1 MPIETP
7 THLGR
12 YEILDEIGR
21 GAMGVVYMAKDP
33 LIGRLV
39 ALKTFRAGSA
49 LQGRD
54 LEMFRE
60 RFIRE
65 AQSAGILSHSSIV
78 TIHDVVDASE
88 EGVTFIAMEYVRG
101 TNLKDILRT
110 EGRLELEEAAHI
122 VTEVAEGLEY
132 AHSRGVV
139 HRDVKPANILLTE
152 DRRVKLTDFGIA
164 RLGTS
169 NLTHDGQLLGT
180 PNYMA
185 PEQIRGEAA
194 DHRADVFSLGVVLY
208 EMLTGEKPFQG
219 ENVTVVTHRIAYEAF
234 IPPERHGTG
243 QPEPVQAV
251 LDRALAKDP
260 DERFPSV
267 AEMARSLR
275 EAVQEVRNQ
284 ELLNETQEISEVPPP
299 DAADRS
305 SAGGTGTGAGTGS
318 GTANAGSRD
327 AAGAVAHAARRMA
340 AGARRS
346 AAAAGSG
353 LRSTAGRLV
362 PSSLERP
369 PLGRLL
375 LVALATLVVGAV
387 LTGLASFLVRPT
399 AGAPSWRQPD
409 PVHEQ
414 RLRAR
419 PVLRQASAAMN
430 AGRPEV
436 ALELYRT
443 AEGMAPD
450 VPGIAEDRRRAERR
464 AASDAREAEDS
475 ERLAAALAVAE
486 EAVEAGRWEDAR
498 TAAQDV
504 LDLEA
509 DNERAVSIAARADE
523 ALERQARRARQQER
537 AAPAPE
543 LAEPTAADRVAEA
556 TEPESASVEAEQA
569 AVESPGAPPGKA
581 ELVLDFFTAYPEGVL
596 TVYLGE
602 SQLLREPF
610 RFYRR
615 EKLFRLEGT
624 SGTIRND
631 YEVPSGAATVRILLA
646 LPDRPAITRVLQANF
661 PSGTS
666 RRLEIRL
673 EGEYELS
680 ARLE

>member
-65 AQSAGILSHSSIV
+65 AQSAGILSHPSIV
-78 TIHDVVDASE
+78 TIHDVVEASE

-101 TNLKDILRT
+101 TNLKDVLRT
-110 EGRLELEEAAHI
+110 EGRLGLEEAAHI
-122 VTEVAEGLEY
+122 VGEVAEGLEY

-234 IPPERHGTG
+234 IPPERHGSE
-243 QPEPVQAV
+243 QPEPVQKV
-251 LDRALAKDP
+251 IDRALAKDP

-267 AEMARSLR
+267 AEMARGLR
-275 EAVQEVRNQ
+275 EAIQEVRNQ
-284 ELLNETQEISEVPPP
+284 ELLNETQEIPEAPPP
-299 DAADRS
+299 GEAEDTGPDTGRGTADG
-305 SAGGTGTGAGTGS
+305 AEVGAGS
-318 GTANAGSRD
+318 GARAPGRE
-327 AAGAVAHAARRMA
+327 AVARVRTA
-340 AGARRS
+340 
-346 AAAAGSG
+346 AAAAGAG
-353 LRSTAGRLV
+353 LWRLARRSL

-369 PLGRLL
+369 PLRRLL
-375 LVALATLVVGAV
+375 LVTVATLVVAGGAA
-387 LTGLASFLVRPT
+387 GLVSLLVRPSDEP
-399 AGAPSWRQPD
+399 PSWRRPD
-409 PVHEQ
+409 PIHEQ
-414 RLRAR
+414 RLRVR
-419 PVLRQASAAMN
+419 PVLRQASAALK
-430 AGRPEV
+430 AGQPEV
-436 ALELYRT
+436 ALDLYRA
-443 AEGMAPD
+443 AEGLAPD

-464 AASDAREAEDS
+464 ATAGTRETERAEQ
-475 ERLAAALAVAE
+475 LAEILTTAE
-486 EAVEAGRWEDAR
+486 EAVQAERWEDAR
-498 TAAQDV
+498 SAAGEA
-504 LDLEA
+504 LALEA
-509 DNERAVSIAARADE
+509 GNERAVAIVAAADE
-523 ALERQARRARQQER
+523 ALERQARQARRPPPPAPEPEEPER
-537 AAPAPE
+537 ADRIAEPAASAPAPAVAEEEAAEAPAAPGGDAE
-543 LAEPTAADRVAEA
+543 LA
-556 TEPESASVEAEQA
+556 
-569 AVESPGAPPGKA
+569 
-581 ELVLDFFTAYPEGVL
+581 LDFFTAYPEGVL
-596 TVYLGE
+596 TVYLE
-602 SQLLREPF
+602 DSQLLSEPF

-615 EKLFRLEGT
+615 ERFFREGT
-624 SGTIRND
+624 SGTIRNA
-631 YEVPSGAATVRILLA
+631 YRVPSGAATLRILLA
-646 LPDRPAITRVLQANF
+646 RPDRPTLTRVLQANF
-661 PSGTS
+661 PPGTT
-666 RRLEIRL
+666 RRLVIRL
-673 EGEYELS
+673 EDGPELT